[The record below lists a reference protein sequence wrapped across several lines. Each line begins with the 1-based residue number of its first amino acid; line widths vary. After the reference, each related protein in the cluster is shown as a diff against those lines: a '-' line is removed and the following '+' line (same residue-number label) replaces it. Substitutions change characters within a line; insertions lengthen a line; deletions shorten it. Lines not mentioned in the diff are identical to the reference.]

1 MSTSPK
7 LIRVTLILGL
17 LLGIWHLLIG
27 ISALPMTNVT
37 RNISWLLMTASV
49 LWTLPAVIIT
59 TFQKRLGA
67 FLLILGG
74 FVSIIAAVSL
84 GVSDGLSF
92 FLIDA
97 LPVLAIATM
106 ILRAANAEAATDQG
120 GAHFVSPLLM
130 LTNVSV
136 GIAGG
141 LLSIAFRRMFIDIHH
156 QVGFLA
162 VSVLALVN
170 SLVVLSRIRQRLQ
183 GGIPFRGV
191 VFRHAIFSGSIAALG
206 PVLLTTVVVV
216 LALAPMAF
224 SRTTPRSLQ
233 EVGTVMIGGLIGSAP
248 AALFLTPA
256 LFLLVEE
263 R

>member
-7 LIRVTLILGL
+7 LIRVTLVLGI
-17 LLGIWHLLIG
+17 LLGAWHLLIG
-27 ISALPMTNVT
+27 ISALLMTNVIS
-37 RNISWLLMTASV
+37 NISWLLMTASA

-59 TFQKRLGA
+59 TFRKRLGA
-67 FLLILGG
+67 FLLIIGG
-74 FVSIIAAVSL
+74 FLSVIAAVSL
-84 GVSDGLSF
+84 GVSDGLTF

-106 ILRAANAEAATDQG
+106 ILRAANAESARDQHE
-120 GAHFVSPLLM
+120 AHFVWPLLM
-130 LTNVSV
+130 LTNVSLC
-136 GIAGG
+136 IAGG
-141 LLSIAFRRMFIDIHH
+141 LLSIALRRMFIDIHH

-162 VSVLALVN
+162 VSVLAVVN
-170 SLVVLSRIRQRLQ
+170 SFVVLSRIRRRLE

-216 LALAPMAF
+216 LALVPMAF

-233 EVGTVMIGGLIGSAP
+233 EVGTVLIGGLICSAP